1 MDDGDAAMVA
11 RVRGG
16 DTDAYRTLVERYSAN
31 LFHLAY
37 RMMGNEQD
45 AEDVVQESFLRAFR
59 QLKQFESRA
68 NFGTWIHRI
77 AVNCS
82 LDLLRKRQ
90 RQAGRTESLSAQ
102 PDDEIHAL
110 PSEGPS
116 PERLLVNAETR
127 EQVNLALNQLTA
139 LERAAFVLRHF
150 EEKSI
155 AEISASLGVSGNAAK
170 QSIFRAVAKLRVVL
184 EPMVNSTP

>member
-1 MDDGDAAMVA
+1 M
-11 RVRGG
+11 
-16 DTDAYRTLVERYSAN
+16 
-31 LFHLAY
+31 
-37 RMMGNEQD
+37 
-45 AEDVVQESFLRAFR
+45 
-59 QLKQFESRA
+59 
-68 NFGTWIHRI
+68 
-77 AVNCS
+77 
-82 LDLLRKRQ
+82 
-90 RQAGRTESLSAQ
+90 
-102 PDDEIHAL
+102 
-110 PSEGPS
+110 
-116 PERLLVNAETR
+116 LVNAETR